1 MTEWY
6 FWLADLFGHRSTTST
21 VFVTT
26 VTLGYQ
32 DEKDITT
39 TLSYDPIED
48 VLPSQKMN
56 NASNSNS
63 TPNYALIL
71 VASLLVALA
80 TLCCL
85 VVIVSTFLQISKKIS
100 KHQNDIE
107 LQQPSSPNKSNASSS
122 PCLKSTTNCK
132 SSNSETWVIPER
144 HRKLGM
150 SKFHHPNS

>member
-6 FWLADLFGHRSTTST
+6 FWLADLFGHSSTTST

-32 DEKDITT
+32 DEEDITT
-39 TLSYDPIED
+39 TLSYDPVED

-63 TPNYALIL
+63 IPNYALI
-71 VASLLVALA
+71 LVALA

-85 VVIVSTFLQISKKIS
+85 VVIVLTFLQISKKIS

-107 LQQPSSPNKSNASSS
+107 LQQPYSPNKSTASSS
-122 PCLKSTTNCK
+122 PNLKSTNNCK
-132 SSNSETWVIPER
+132 SSHSEPWVLPER

-150 SKFHHPNS
+150 SKFHHPNI